1 MYYKSQ
7 INVHRV
13 FEIFSTCINCSMCSK
28 KVDMYFFKVK
38 RKTDK
43 EIWKREK
50 HRGIVPKLKKMIE
63 GFMNPSIDASKNHK
77 TSN

>member
-1 MYYKSQ
+1 
-7 INVHRV
+7 
-13 FEIFSTCINCSMCSK
+13 
-28 KVDMYFFKVK
+28 MYFFKVK

-50 HRGIVPKLKKMIE
+50 HRGIFPKLKKLIE
-63 GFMNPSIDASKNHK
+63 GFMNRSIDASKNHK